1 MRLEN
6 ERVILRDLIAS
17 DVEDRVRWQTAETE
31 WLSWDAPWENDP
43 RSIFYEPFNEEQYR
57 RACAARLAH
66 PLDEDAMRMS
76 FQICANDGKE
86 THIGWCNCYYIDEEY
101 NYTRYVARHAIG
113 IDIPATAARRKG
125 YATAAWTLFIR
136 YLYAHGV
143 TDIYTQTWSGNLR
156 VQGLIK
162 KLGFIEVSRKKDR
175 HIING
180 EYYDALTFRLSRYAF
195 ERAVRRI

>member
-1 MRLEN
+1 
-6 ERVILRDLIAS
+6 
-17 DVEDRVRWQTAETE
+17 
-31 WLSWDAPWENDP
+31 
-43 RSIFYEPFNEEQYR
+43 
-57 RACAARLAH
+57 
-66 PLDEDAMRMS
+66 MS